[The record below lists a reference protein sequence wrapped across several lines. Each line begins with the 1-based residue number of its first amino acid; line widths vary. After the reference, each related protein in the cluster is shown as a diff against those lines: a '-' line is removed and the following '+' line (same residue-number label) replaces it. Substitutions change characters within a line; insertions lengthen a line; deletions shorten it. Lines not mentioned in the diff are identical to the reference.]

1 MRPKPCYSGLGPLQ
15 TLNRQHLEDRARDV
29 LQHHHHIM
37 RDYTH
42 TDLELLYM
50 LADGIDGEEADPGS
64 TQELRDLEAEGP
76 AFPESCSNTAQQQ
89 R

>member
-1 MRPKPCYSGLGPLQ
+1 MKIGRGMCFS
-15 TLNRQHLEDRARDV
+15 TII
-29 LQHHHHIM
+29 IM